1 MKKRTV
7 NFKFLG
13 CLLGAVVVLG
23 VGVHF
28 LHAYQVQRNAGELL
42 RYADRAEKEGDLART
57 ADYLARYI
65 RMVPADDNALARY
78 GLTLEKTEAQL
89 LLVMATDGIPVAKL
103 VVRPDPNLEA
113 VAAEY
118 TALLRASVSAA
129 GDTGVGDLREMCVVT
144 DRMTALLTA
153 ITPEYFLFA
162 ALGPD
167 ALAGRAR
174 YALRVAGLTL
184 QPEFV

>member
-1 MKKRTV
+1 MKK
-7 NFKFLG
+7 
-13 CLLGAVVVLG
+13 GAP
-23 VGVHF
+23 
-28 LHAYQVQRNAGELL
+28 QNAVITPTDSSAG
-42 RYADRAEKEGDLART
+42 A
-57 ADYLARYI
+57 
-65 RMVPADDNALARY
+65 
-78 GLTLEKTEAQL
+78 
-89 LLVMATDGIPVAKL
+89 AT
-103 VVRPDPNLEA
+103 
-113 VAAEY
+113 
-118 TALLRASVSAA
+118 LRASVSAA